1 LCYSGKNNSV
11 GFRGGLE
18 LDWRQAII
26 TGLVMAVAAFVI
38 TRLFG
43 KKVKKWFSFILVIMA
58 FLPFLMILLVGYLDI
73 SGARATSRDVN
84 AALSKTIMDY
94 LVLLINTLPGMLF
107 AELIGGLIGGILGFM
122 TGRSSKNFKF

>member
-1 LCYSGKNNSV
+1 
-11 GFRGGLE
+11 
-18 LDWRQAII
+18 LDWRQTII

-43 KKVKKWFSFILVIMA
+43 KKVKKWFSFIFAVMA

-73 SGARATSRDVN
+73 SSAGENSGNVN
-84 AALSKTIMDY
+84 AALSKTVMDY
-94 LVLLINTLPGMLF
+94 IVLLINTLPSMLF
-107 AELIGGLIGGILGFM
+107 AELIGGLVGGILGFL

>member
-1 LCYSGKNNSV
+1 M
-11 GFRGGLE
+11 
-18 LDWRQAII
+18 DWQQAII

-43 KKVKKWFSFILVIMA
+43 KKVKKWFSFILAAMA

-73 SGARATSRDVN
+73 SGAGANSGGVN

-107 AELIGGLIGGILGFM
+107 AELIGGLIGGILGFV